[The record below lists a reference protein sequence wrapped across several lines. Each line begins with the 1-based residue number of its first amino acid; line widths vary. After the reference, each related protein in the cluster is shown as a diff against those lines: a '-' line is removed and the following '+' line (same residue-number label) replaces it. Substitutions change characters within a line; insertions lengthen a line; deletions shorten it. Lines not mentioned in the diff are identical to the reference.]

1 MTSSIPYRQPD
12 SEDLLGS
19 FFVELN
25 ELPKTQNLRI
35 KGIRQQNFKVAE
47 SYYTL
52 YDVQKDSVSR
62 DRLAMKLY
70 LLDNGKF
77 LLS

>member
-1 MTSSIPYRQPD
+1 VTSSIPYRQPD

>member
-1 MTSSIPYRQPD
+1 VTSSIPYRQPD

-35 KGIRQQNFKVAE
+35 KGIRQQNFTVAE